1 MADERLPMNG
11 PGDDALEKALRG
23 LGAAIAFPTAG
34 APNRDIAAAVR
45 ARLESEI
52 APFSGGPFRL
62 LPGRR
67 PLRRSLVL
75 AVAALLVLAAVAA
88 AIGLGLPGIR
98 ILVGDPPPAP
108 PTATVTPSA
117 IAPLGSSLGLGA
129 TLPLDEVESLA
140 GFDLRLPPETVA
152 GAPDAAFIRYG
163 RVALVWAAR
172 PGLPVADDGIG
183 LLISQFRGTVDEGY
197 YEKIVDGGATPEPVT
212 VDGARGY
219 WIDGPPHFFMYI
231 DANGDPVDDSRR
243 LVGDTLIWTDGDV
256 TFRLES
262 SLGKDGAI
270 ELAEAL
276 E

>member
-1 MADERLPMNG
+1 MADQRLPMNG
-11 PGDDALEKALRG
+11 PGDDSLEKALRG

-34 APNRDIAAAVR
+34 APNHDIAAAVR

-52 APFSGGPFRL
+52 APSSGGPFPP

-67 PLRRSLVL
+67 PLRRSVVL
-75 AVAALLVLAAVAA
+75 ALAALLVLAAVAA
-88 AIGLGLPGIR
+88 AIGIGLPGIR
-98 ILVGDPPPAP
+98 ILVGDPPSAP
-108 PTATVTPSA
+108 PTAAVTRSV

-129 TLPLDEVESLA
+129 TLPLDEIESLA

-152 GAPDAAFIRYG
+152 GDPDPAVLRY
-163 RVALVWAAR
+163 V
-172 PGLPVADDGIG
+172 PVADDGIG

-197 YEKIVDGGATPEPVT
+197 YEKIVDGGARPEPVT

-262 SLGKDGAI
+262 SLGRDRAI
-270 ELAEAL
+270 ELAESL